1 MQGGYISMSTKVLL
15 IFLFFLIQTFLI
27 FLFFNTEFAIFRFFL
42 SCHAAGHPERFNSTL
57 TLLYTLGDKLQQ
69 QVETTDHSVWT
80 GPATDKL
87 QQHVVATH
95 RSDKSLCMY
104 WRDFVKIF
112 VSAMEFCRRDNSH
125 KFCLIW
131 FFATC
136 CCDKI
141 MLQKQRF
148 SQKILHLH
156 SKRFVA
162 ATCSCYMLLQLV
174 SGPVHT
180 EWSVVATCCYI
191 LSPSVYRPLVS
202 PLYETPKVRLW
213 THRDKLMR

>member
-1 MQGGYISMSTKVLL
+1 MQGGYISMSTKVLF

-27 FLFFNTEFAIFRFFL
+27 FLFFQYWVSYFPIFL

-57 TLLYTLGDKLQQ
+57 KLLYTLGDKLQQ

-95 RSDKSLCMY
+95 RSDKSLCVY
-104 WRDFVKIF
+104 WRDFVKMF
-112 VSAMEFCRRDNSH
+112 VSAMEICRRDNLH

-141 MLQKQRF
+141 MLQSDFHKKF
-148 SQKILHLH
+148 SIYTRSDLSCDVSLLH
-156 SKRFVA
+156 VA
-162 ATCSCYMLLQLV
+162 ATSRRTCSHGVICRCDMLLQLV
-174 SGPVHT
+174 
-180 EWSVVATCCYI
+180 A
-191 LSPSVYRPLVS
+191 
-202 PLYETPKVRLW
+202 
-213 THRDKLMR
+213 